1 MNGLSPLIRRSAPA
15 GSGGAGCAGGGKRKV
30 VRART
35 TALEGPDSRWPI
47 SALAP
52 AMPTATE
59 PVIRNAR
66 RPGGDAGP
74 AARGGGPAGTQDAP
88 VSGPSPAS
96 AAAVPGGRLAVHGR
110 SGEPG
115 GSPAVAAGGGADSAR
130 SVADAAFTSRDM
142 VYAPAAA
149 PSRTGS
155 ASIALESGRVSA
167 ASSPM
172 AVNTASPASP
182 KASRWRAATPIRA
195 ANTARTTRMPATR
208 TRLSLEPKAEMAKFF
223 TGAGVLSMAAPP
235 MATTG
240 ANCGPVNP
248 ATSWA
253 TPIATKAVIRPVATP
268 RPRCAQPDAPPRPT
282 GDDVTPA
289 IRSRY
294 RPGLPTGGRPS

>member
-1 MNGLSPLIRRSAPA
+1 MNELRPLICRSDPV

-30 VRART
+30 ARAPA

-52 AMPTATE
+52 AIPTATE

-66 RPGGDAGP
+66 RPGRDAGA
-74 AARGGGPAGTQDAP
+74 AARGGGPDGTQDAP
-88 VSGPSPAS
+88 VSGPSPA
-96 AAAVPGGRLAVHGR
+96 AAAATVAPGGRLAVCGR
-110 SGEPG
+110 SGGPG
-115 GSPAVAAGGGADSAR
+115 GSPGVAAGDGAESAR

-142 VYAPAAA
+142 VYAPAAP

-155 ASIALESGRVSA
+155 TSIAPESGRVSA

-195 ANTARTTRMPATR
+195 ANTARTTRMPVTR

-235 MATTG
+235 TATTG

-268 RPRCAQPDAPPRPT
+268 RPRCAQPDAPPPPS

-289 IRSRY
+289 IRSRC
-294 RPGLPTGGRPS
+294 RSGLPE